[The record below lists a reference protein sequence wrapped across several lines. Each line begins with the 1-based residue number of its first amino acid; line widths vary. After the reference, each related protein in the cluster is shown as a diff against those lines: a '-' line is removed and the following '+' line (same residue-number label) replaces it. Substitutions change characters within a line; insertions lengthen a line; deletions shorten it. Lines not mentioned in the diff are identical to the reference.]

1 MDRQRYRRLNLA
13 VSFSLFIGCVTS
25 RCSGAMLSGFVAA
38 VGFLVFVSLVFFL
51 VDSSPK
57 LFEAIA
63 TRLSQGTGML
73 FVPGVYRR
81 MVRRAVVVCL
91 PPSTLV
97 LPFRFQIPPPTQT
110 L

>member
-1 MDRQRYRRLNLA
+1 
-13 VSFSLFIGCVTS
+13 
-25 RCSGAMLSGFVAA
+25 
-38 VGFLVFVSLVFFL
+38 VSLVLFL

-81 MVRRAVVVCL
+81 VVRRAVTVCL

-97 LPFRFQIPPPTQT
+97 LPFRFQIPPPTQS

>member
-1 MDRQRYRRLNLA
+1 MGGQRYRRLNLA
-13 VSFSLFIGCVTS
+13 LSFSLFIGCVTS
-25 RCSGAMLSGFVAA
+25 RCSGAMLSGFVAVA
-38 VGFLVFVSLVFFL
+38 GFLIFAGLVFFL

-73 FVPGVYRR
+73 FVPGSYRR
-81 MVRRAVVVCL
+81 VFRRAVIICL

-97 LPFRFQIPPPTQT
+97 LPFRFQIPPPIQS